1 MCCEGPEAMA
11 TWAPSLLAAGPPQA
25 APPLPWVVDSVGPLT
40 EEGGQAVESGAR
52 PGLACLAQLLSGP
65 ARALW
70 FPCCPWGWFDSLP
83 LTFPWFLMW
92 RFHADSPLGML

>member
-52 PGLACLAQLLSGP
+52 PGLRAWLSSWLDLLLLSG
-65 ARALW
+65 
-70 FPCCPWGWFDSLP
+70 
-83 LTFPWFLMW
+83 
-92 RFHADSPLGML
+92 FHAAHGDGLTHFL